1 MGRVGNCER
10 SRLLPMIA
18 ISLEALAIMLN
29 PYAIEM
35 SRDAFIDTLR
45 YLDGL
50 KFGSKICYAQVPV
63 SVSIGGKVLID
74 IESCLVRFVHDT
86 NHHKVQIDD
95 LVDHDFHG
103 EFSVA
108 WQEMSFDEDDGV
120 LLIEGTEQSTKQ
132 RYKTYLHLRGEQA
145 FRNL

>member
-1 MGRVGNCER
+1 MGRVGNCEC

-35 SRDAFIDTLR
+35 SRDALIDALR

-50 KFGSKICYAQVPV
+50 NFGSNTCYAQVPL
-63 SVSIGGKVLID
+63 SVSIGRKVLID
-74 IESCLVRFVHDT
+74 IEPFLVRFVHDT

-95 LVDHDFHG
+95 LVDHDVHG

-120 LLIEGTEQSTKQ
+120 LLIEWTEQSTKQ
-132 RYKTYLHLRGEQA
+132 R
-145 FRNL
+145 